1 MLFVD
6 GWFSVNVDPLICGN
20 EKQRCVIMGT
30 SSEMEEKQNKTNKG
44 TTGKR
49 KSELNPKTLKQK
61 QPRKPTFVLQRLS
74 TLGGKDHRNDP
85 DLYRGNV
92 EAFVIH
98 HSIRERCLLFASHL
112 FHIQTSLN
120 VGSKQEAMH
129 AAETLRW

>member
-1 MLFVD
+1 M
-6 GWFSVNVDPLICGN
+6 SVISNPAARRIL
-20 EKQRCVIMGT
+20 R
-30 SSEMEEKQNKTNKG
+30 NKTNKG

-85 DLYRGNV
+85 DPYRGNV

-98 HSIRERCLLFASHL
+98 HSTRERCLLFASHL

-129 AAETLRW
+129 AADAEMVRKT